1 MFDLSIS
8 GSGTDTSG
16 PMETVE
22 TSEDAHDARLW
33 RELEGLLGSDGVAPS
48 VEDVRD
54 LVARVKSAREASH
67 DRLPSR
73 I

>member
-1 MFDLSIS
+1 
-8 GSGTDTSG
+8 
-16 PMETVE
+16 METE
-22 TSEDAHDARLW
+22 ASLADARDAGLW

-54 LVARVKSAREASH
+54 LVARVKSGREASH

-73 I
+73 V